1 MAGAITSVTH
11 VTDPLVKNI
20 LISKTFNADK
30 YGFNKM
36 FTKVATDQDDVL
48 IAKFDAEQAASRI
61 ENLESNDDSDAVQVK
76 FQYSTEK
83 VRSKTLIVSTR
94 VTNKEGR
101 NTLEPILN
109 NHEKMVTEG
118 LMKLIHQKVEKDAE
132 NLLTTSGNYTMSN
145 TEALTSGDRWDSSD
159 YGTSHPYITIEEWI
173 EIINQNAEED
183 VNAIGFPKIVF
194 TQLANHP
201 DTIAKMK
208 TTEHKVLTEN
218 DLKILLSSKIGVD
231 VKNLYVLNNFY
242 NSSETATPTKVRY
255 WGKNFLAFYKNPSAN
270 YIGGQNFATLYY
282 PKQKQGLSI
291 RKYWARDQRSYF
303 IDVEFAYNLSIQQE
317 CGFLGTTVID

>member
-94 VTNKEGR
+94 VTKKYFRANFKQSRKNGYR
-101 NTLEPILN
+101 RFN
-109 NHEKMVTEG
+109 
-118 LMKLIHQKVEKDAE
+118 
-132 NLLTTSGNYTMSN
+132 
-145 TEALTSGDRWDSSD
+145 
-159 YGTSHPYITIEEWI
+159 
-173 EIINQNAEED
+173 EI
-183 VNAIGFPKIVF
+183 
-194 TQLANHP
+194 
-201 DTIAKMK
+201 
-208 TTEHKVLTEN
+208 
-218 DLKILLSSKIGVD
+218 
-231 VKNLYVLNNFY
+231 
-242 NSSETATPTKVRY
+242 
-255 WGKNFLAFYKNPSAN
+255 NPSKSRKRCRKSFN
-270 YIGGQNFATLYY
+270 YF
-282 PKQKQGLSI
+282 
-291 RKYWARDQRSYF
+291 R
-303 IDVEFAYNLSIQQE
+303 
-317 CGFLGTTVID
+317 